1 MTSLAQALPRPRSR
15 ASSLALDAGLVIL
28 GSLLV
33 AALAQIEI
41 HLTPYV
47 PITGQTFGVL
57 LVGAALGSFRGGLSM
72 GLYLA
77 QGAAGLPFFA
87 GAASGVPG
95 FAFPTGGYLWGFV
108 IAAALVGYLAE
119 RGWDRSFASA
129 VGAMFIGE
137 LIIFAVG
144 VPWLANALGL
154 SVEQAL
160 AGGLY
165 PFVIGDTIKVLLA
178 AAVLP
183 AAWRLVGRDR

>member
-1 MTSLAQALPRPRSR
+1 MISLAQALPRPRSR
-15 ASSLALDAGLVIL
+15 GSNMALDAALVIF

-33 AALAQIEI
+33 AALAQIDV

-47 PITGQTFGVL
+47 PITGQTLGVL
-57 LVGAALGSFRGGLSM
+57 LVGAALGSVRGGLSM

-108 IAAALVGYLAE
+108 IAAFVVGYLAE

-129 VGAMFIGE
+129 IGAMFIGE
-137 LIIFAVG
+137 LIVFAVG
-144 VPWLANALGL
+144 VPWLANAVGL
-154 SVEQAL
+154 SAEQAL
-160 AGGLY
+160 ATGLY
-165 PFVIGDTIKVLLA
+165 PFVIGDTLKVLLA
-178 AAVLP
+178 AGLLP
-183 AAWRLVGRDR
+183 AAWRVVGRDR